1 MMKYRIICLF
11 VTLAAS
17 ISLATAQTSQAR
29 SSSAKSSK
37 DPLRTA
43 TQPLTPKSTMPP
55 QRKSSTTVVPR
66 GSKSTQK
73 ENAEL
78 SHLERDKIKAGGSE
92 KGSSNGSKGAAKG
105 TALPESSRG
114 GSAINFKYQKPAG
127 GLKATTPGANS
138 KSSSTPRVTKK
149 N

>member
-17 ISLATAQTSQAR
+17 ISLATAQNSQVR

-37 DPLRTA
+37 DPLQTA

-55 QRKSSTTVVPR
+55 QRKSSTVVPS

-78 SHLERDKIKAGGSE
+78 SHLERANIKAGGSE

-114 GSAINFKYQKPAG
+114 GSGINFKYQKPAG
-127 GLKATTPGANS
+127 GLKATTPAANS